1 MPRSV
6 EFEYYFFWSP
16 LTQTIR
22 FYAHHQDRRIRCAV
36 SRAALEEFAGSLKPL
51 RPADLERVF
60 EQYRP
65 EIERILTNKILAGQF
80 QHDGSV
86 LIRTVDL
93 DQ

>member
-1 MPRSV
+1 MPSSV
-6 EFEYYFFWSP
+6 GFEYYFFWSP

-22 FYAHHQDRRIRCAV
+22 FSARHQDRRIRCAV
-36 SRAALEEFAGSLKPL
+36 SRAALEDLAGSLMPL

-65 EIERILTNKILAGQF
+65 EIERILTNKILAGHF

-93 DQ
+93 NE